1 MEEVVRQRAQ
11 VRPKEKVSIEGG
23 WPQVTSVPEQRMER
37 QVQDIP
43 DWLAGLN
50 EVEEL
55 DKEDC
60 DEESVR
66 YDVEGM
72 RDSSWQP

>member
-1 MEEVVRQRAQ
+1 
-11 VRPKEKVSIEGG
+11 
-23 WPQVTSVPEQRMER
+23 MER

-55 DKEDC
+55 DEEDC